1 VAGQEQQFAG
11 LHGRHIKADGA
22 VGRRQREAGGRQPL
36 FRRFAPGRC
45 GGKQEGVMG
54 KIKAKDAS
62 GVENFGGVPD
72 QLVKARA
79 ENAGGF
85 LKNQGDMNGV
95 ALVDRILE
103 SGASNHQKSE
113 AIEALQ
119 KAAQANQGVPAQDL
133 FNNLVKDPKF
143 SELSHLAK

>member
-1 VAGQEQQFAG
+1 
-11 LHGRHIKADGA
+11 
-22 VGRRQREAGGRQPL
+22 
-36 FRRFAPGRC
+36 
-45 GGKQEGVMG
+45 MG